1 MDGAKIPLFCVG
13 VLHKNTDTALKNW
26 TMLIQ
31 RKQFT
36 LTLKSAHRRINKTD
50 KHKRIARQHS
60 KDCDSAAFAL
70 PCEFKLIISNH
81 NHVILLEITVIKV
94 VNILNNN

>member
-13 VLHKNTDTALKNW
+13 VYAYTKNTDTALKNW
-26 TMLIQ
+26 TMLVQ

-36 LTLKSAHRRINKTD
+36 LTLKSGHRRVISNSKLNQINKTD
-50 KHKRIARQHS
+50 KHKRIARQRR
-60 KDCDSAAFAL
+60 KDCDSA
-70 PCEFKLIISNH
+70 PNH